1 MSLLFCLALI
11 CFQQTSRV
19 NAVDDGSSL
28 SRISALS
35 TSQLITT
42 FAGTGQ
48 GDFNGDGILAN
59 TATIYK
65 PAGVTFDSSGNM
77 HIAESG
83 GQRIRKIVAITGIIS
98 TVAGTGT
105 RGKSL
110 DNIAAVTAVLST
122 PSALAFD
129 TLGNLFF
136 AEENNHRVRKID
148 AITGIITTIA
158 GTGDYG
164 YYTKE
169 NVPAIGESLYSPR
182 GVATDMFGNVY
193 IADTS
198 NCRIRK
204 VDSKTGLMSTFAG
217 NGNTRFSGEGVD
229 AKKAGLTYP
238 THIAFDAS
246 GDAYITDS
254 GNSCIRKVTVSTNII
269 TTVAGICEKS
279 GFLGDGDLA
288 TKAKL
293 DFPISVTF
301 DASGNMVIAD
311 GTRIRVVDAITK
323 IITTTVGYGKFQYNG
338 DNVPAETAGIN
349 PYQVAFDKSG
359 NMYIADKANNRIR
372 QVTTGSLPSSTAPS
386 ASPSFAPSASPS
398 SAPSASPSSAPSAS
412 PSSASSASPPSESSA
427 SPSSAPSASPSSA
440 PSTFKPSC
448 PKKTRKPTSKPSC
461 PKKTRKPTSKPS
473 CPKKTRNPTSKPS
486 CPTKTRKPT
495 SKPSCRPKARKVT
508 FSPTMV

>member
-11 CFQQTSRV
+11 CFQHTSRV

-83 GQRIRKIVAITGIIS
+83 GQRIRKIDAITGIIS

-182 GVATDMFGNVY
+182 GLLTCSETC
-193 IADTS
+193 TS
-198 NCRIRK
+198 PIHR
-204 VDSKTGLMSTFAG
+204 
-217 NGNTRFSGEGVD
+217 
-229 AKKAGLTYP
+229 
-238 THIAFDAS
+238 
-246 GDAYITDS
+246 
-254 GNSCIRKVTVSTNII
+254 TVVS
-269 TTVAGICEKS
+269 EKS
-279 GFLGDGDLA
+279 ILRQGSCRLSLA
-288 TKAKL
+288 
-293 DFPISVTF
+293 
-301 DASGNMVIAD
+301 MVIQD
-311 GTRIRVVDAITK
+311 SVVKVLT
-323 IITTTVGYGKFQYNG
+323 Q
-338 DNVPAETAGIN
+338 
-349 PYQVAFDKSG
+349 
-359 NMYIADKANNRIR
+359 RR
-372 QVTTGSLPSSTAPS
+372 QG
-386 ASPSFAPSASPS
+386 
-398 SAPSASPSSAPSAS
+398 
-412 PSSASSASPPSESSA
+412 
-427 SPSSAPSASPSSA
+427 
-440 PSTFKPSC
+440 
-448 PKKTRKPTSKPSC
+448 
-461 PKKTRKPTSKPS
+461 
-473 CPKKTRNPTSKPS
+473 
-486 CPTKTRKPT
+486 
-495 SKPSCRPKARKVT
+495 
-508 FSPTMV
+508 